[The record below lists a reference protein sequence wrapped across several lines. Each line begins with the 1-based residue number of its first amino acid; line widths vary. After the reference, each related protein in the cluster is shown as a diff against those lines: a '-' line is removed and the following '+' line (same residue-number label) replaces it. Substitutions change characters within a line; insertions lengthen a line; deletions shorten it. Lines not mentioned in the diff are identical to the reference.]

1 MGYQLS
7 DGTKLP
13 LDVAFTTPDGVQRP
27 ANFLRLSTERDREL
41 LGITWVA
48 ETNQVWDQK
57 FYWGYDSDNN
67 LIPKQLNDEAIL
79 DEDGNDT
86 GEVQTGLKTLW
97 KAKQNEIAAS
107 LLAPTDWR
115 VVKELEVNSSFANA
129 RTAYPSA
136 WMTYRAAVRTACNTR
151 QTEIDNCS
159 DVAALKELLFGSA
172 TIEQQQT
179 DADGN
184 GVTETVTVQRQQRGA
199 DGEGVV
205 DDNGQ
210 AVMED
215 YTEERPVMETVANPN
230 VATAWPDPVE

>member
-1 MGYQLS
+1 MGYQLAN
-7 DGTKLP
+7 GTRLP
-13 LDVAFTTPDGVQRP
+13 LDVAWTNPDTGVQYP
-27 ANFLRLSTERDREL
+27 ANWLRLSTERDREL

-107 LLAPTDWR
+107 LLAPSDWR

-179 DADGN
+179 DDDGN
-184 GVTETVTVQRQQRGA
+184 GV
-199 DGEGVV
+199 V
-205 DDNGQ
+205 DDDGN
-210 AVMED
+210 A
-215 YTEERPVMETVANPN
+215 VMETVANPN
-230 VATAWPDPVE
+230 IATAWPDPVE